1 MCYGR
6 KNLAP
11 ALLLLTG
18 YVITSLWASPFPIC
32 KIRVLDEVDLPP
44 TPRKGLFQ
52 LQIHFIQMTAAF
64 PWGVLEGLSP
74 LPCLPLLRSWG
85 AS

>member
-1 MCYGR
+1 MYYGR

-18 YVITSLWASPFPIC
+18 FVILSLWASPFPIC

-44 TPRKGLFQ
+44 YHPQQRHSPQYLRPT
-52 LQIHFIQMTAAF
+52 AF

-74 LPCLPLLRSWG
+74 LPYPPLLRSWG

>member
-1 MCYGR
+1 MYYGR

-18 YVITSLWASPFPIC
+18 FVILSLWASPFPIC

-44 TPRKGLFQ
+44 TSPAPRKGLFR
-52 LQIHFIQMTAAF
+52 LQIHLIQMT
-64 PWGVLEGLSP
+64 
-74 LPCLPLLRSWG
+74 
-85 AS
+85 